1 MLLPL
6 PDAEILDPGGG
17 VNENETVH
25 LALGRYPC
33 MIADRFRAGNL
44 ELSPSPS
51 DTEIA
56 DPSGGVI
63 DRKSSCNFL
72 LPCCCV

>member
-6 PDAEILDPGGG
+6 PDAEVLDPGGG

-44 ELSPSPS
+44 ELSPPFRRGDCRSERRS
-51 DTEIA
+51 H
-56 DPSGGVI
+56 
-63 DRKSSCNFL
+63 
-72 LPCCCV
+72 